1 MVAVLWLFLK
11 KNANKEK
18 SHMKLRQKM
27 FIGSAFLAVIPV
39 LITATYVSQIASTLG
54 QEALTESAKSH
65 ITSIRDA
72 KKAQVEDYFNRVFNQ
87 IKVYANT
94 KTTIDAMRD
103 LKEAFP
109 KFKEEAT
116 LSTDFEF
123 MEEDPLMEGP
133 PVPLSLPVEEYKEAL
148 ADYYMNDFYQ
158 EYGILNVNESPEMIG
173 VLNQLND
180 NSIALQYHYI
190 AANPNPLGTKEEY
203 FAAQDASSY
212 TQLHRHFHPYLH
224 DIQRRFDFEDIFL
237 VDSENGYVI
246 YSVLKQVD
254 FATSLREGPYAKTGI
269 GQVFDKA
276 NQSLRGSI
284 TLVDYAPYLPS
295 YDSQEAFIG
304 TPIYDAGDKK
314 IGILIVQMPIHS
326 INDIMTNHLVW
337 RYDESG
343 RTGETY
349 IVAAEGSM
357 RNDSRMLIEDKD
369 GYLSAV
375 KQANLTKELIY
386 NIERKDTSVGLQ
398 RVDSPGTRAAFS
410 GVTGFDLYEDYRGE
424 FVLSAYAPINVPG
437 LQWAVFSN
445 LQEDES
451 LERLEALTS
460 QITTDTIPFAFIIL
474 VVGGVLGFFIF
485 GRIAAP
491 ISHLEEVVNK
501 VAQGDLTARA
511 LIKTADELE
520 TLSSAFNGLLDDRLT
535 ALAKAEQ
542 ENEQLNNSIIELL
555 KATFQLSQRDL
566 TVQVPVTEDVT
577 GPLADAIN
585 QMATETSK
593 VLVNVRHITE
603 QVETASH
610 QVKEQGDNVSR
621 VAETEREVV
630 DTTMAE
636 LSAAAEA
643 MNKIAEVA
651 QSCNELASQ
660 ATRTT
665 QTALTTV
672 TSTVDGMGEIR
683 ETIHETEKRIKRL
696 GERSQE
702 ISSIVDIINN
712 IAERTHVLALN
723 ASMQAAAAGDA
734 GRGFSVVADEVQRL
748 AESSRNATSQ
758 ISALVK
764 NIQVETNET
773 IATMDKT
780 IGQVVEGSRLA
791 ERAGEQMKDTQN
803 TTANLVQVVEQ
814 IAMASRQ
821 QAQISNE
828 LRERA
833 GIIQTSTQET
843 GKQLEEQTFQTIQLV
858 NFSNQLMESVRVFK
872 LPLLQE
878 E

>member
-1 MVAVLWLFLK
+1 
-11 KNANKEK
+11 
-18 SHMKLRQKM
+18 MKLRQKM

-39 LITATYVSQIASTLG
+39 LITATFTSQIASTLG

-72 KKAQVEDYFNRVFNQ
+72 KKAQIEDYFNWVFNQ
-87 IKVYANT
+87 IKVYSDA
-94 KTTIDAMRD
+94 KTTIDAMRG
-103 LKEAFP
+103 LRESYP
-109 KFKEEAT
+109 KFKDEAT

-123 MEEDPLMEGP
+123 EIEDPLMEGP
-133 PVPLSLPVEEYKEAL
+133 PVPLSLPIEEYKEAL
-148 ADYYMNDFYQ
+148 GDYYTNDFSQ
-158 EYGILNVNESPEMIG
+158 EYDILNVNESSDMLGI
-173 VLNQLND
+173 LNQLDN
-180 NSIALQYHYI
+180 NSIALQYYYI

-203 FAAQDASSY
+203 FAATDASSY
-212 TQLHRHFHPYLH
+212 TQLHRHYHPYLH

-237 VDSENGYVI
+237 VDSESGYVI
-246 YSVLKQVD
+246 YSVLKQLD

-269 GQVFDKA
+269 GQVFEKA

-284 TLVDYAPYLPS
+284 TLVDFAPYLPS
-295 YDSQEAFIG
+295 YDSQMAFIG
-304 TPIYDAGDKK
+304 TPIYDGEQKL
-314 IGILIVQMPIHS
+314 GILIIQIPIYS

-343 RTGETY
+343 RTGEAY
-349 IVAAEGSM
+349 IVAAEGTM
-357 RNDSRMLIEDKD
+357 RNDSRMLIENKED
-369 GYLSAV
+369 YLSAV
-375 KQANLTKELIY
+375 QKAGVSEEIIS
-386 NIERKDTSVGLQ
+386 NIELKDTSVGLQ

-424 FVLSAYAPINVPG
+424 FVLSAYAPVNVSG
-437 LQWAVFSN
+437 LQWAIFSN

-451 LERLEALTS
+451 LERLEALTAE
-460 QITTDTIPFAFIIL
+460 ITTDTIPFAFIIL
-474 VVGGVLGFFIF
+474 VVGGILGFFIF

-491 ISHLEEVVNK
+491 ISHMEMVVNK

-511 LIKTADELE
+511 TVKTADELE

-535 ALAKAEQ
+535 VLAKAEQ

-651 QSCNELASQ
+651 QSCNEIASQ
-660 ATRTT
+660 ASRTT

-723 ASMQAAAAGDA
+723 ASMQAAAAGEA

-803 TTANLVQVVEQ
+803 TTSNLVQVVEQ

-833 GIIQTSTQET
+833 AIIQTSTQET
-843 GKQLEEQTFQTIQLV
+843 GKQLEEQTFQTTQLV
-858 NFSNQLMESVRVFK
+858 DFSNQLIESIRVFK
-872 LPLLQE
+872 LPLLE
-878 E
+878 EE